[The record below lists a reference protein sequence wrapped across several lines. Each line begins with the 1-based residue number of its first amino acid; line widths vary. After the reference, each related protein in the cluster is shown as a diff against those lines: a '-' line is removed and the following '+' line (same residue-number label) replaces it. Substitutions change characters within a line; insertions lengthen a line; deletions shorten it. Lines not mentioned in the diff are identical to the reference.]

1 MKIRC
6 EDVIPVLTDGKTLSP
21 EMEEHVGNCPDCA
34 LLRKICAFP
43 AAEDEIAVPEAL
55 DRAVLRAAHRG
66 SGRSAGKWKV
76 WKFVLPAAA
85 SFAVCFSLLFYSMN
99 PRTHQVEGS
108 KMVSVSLNSSWNGS
122 DFDEN
127 MISLSC
133 DAAGGV
139 NAFNFYD
146 SI

>member
-6 EDVIPVLTDGKTLSP
+6 EDVIPVLDAGEKLDP
-21 EMEEHVGNCPDCA
+21 EMEAHLENCPDCA
-34 LLRKICAFP
+34 LFRRLRGISDP
-43 AAEDEIAVPEAL
+43 SDELCVPESL

-66 SGRSAGKWKV
+66 RSSGKWKIL
-76 WKFVLPAAA
+76 KFVLPAAA
-85 SFAVCFSLLFYSMN
+85 SFAVCLSLLFYSMD
-99 PRTHQVEGS
+99 PRTPADS
-108 KMVSVSLNSSWNGS
+108 TMISASLNSSWNGS

-127 MISLSC
+127 MIALSC

-139 NAFNFYD
+139 NSFNLYD

>member
-6 EDVIPVLTDGKTLSP
+6 EDVIPVLSDGKTLSP
-21 EMEEHVGNCPDCA
+21 EMEEHVRNCPDCA

-43 AAEDEIAVPEAL
+43 AAGDEIAVPEAL
-55 DRAVLRAAHRG
+55 DRAVLRAAHH
-66 SGRSAGKWKV
+66 GRSAGKKWKV

-99 PRTHQVEGS
+99 PRTQLDG
-108 KMVSVSLNSSWNGS
+108 KMISASLNSSWNGS